1 VDLKRQIGLT
11 TAVFIIIADVIGT
24 GIFMTTGNVLG
35 MTGNA
40 LSVMILW
47 GIGGLV
53 ALTGSLCYAELAS
66 IWPQSGGEYV
76 YLRNI
81 YGYLPS
87 FLTGWISLV
96 VGFTASAAI
105 SAMLVIIYLNEF
117 IQGGVLAG
125 VWTQKILAS
134 LIVVFFAAVHIFGVR
149 RGSLIQN
156 LLTILKILLVFS
168 LIAFG
173 FYAADWGSAERLT
186 AVYES
191 AKDKSIIEY
200 GSALLVIMYAY
211 SGWNGTS
218 YIAGEIKDPAR
229 NLPRAMFFGVLIV
242 GLIYMLLNIVYLIS
256 SPGPDLMGKDAV
268 GAIAAKNLFGEGIS
282 PVFTLGI
289 ALVLLS
295 SVSVQIMVGPRV
307 YHAMAGD
314 GLIFRFLDRINPKYH
329 TPDTAIVIQAAITIL
344 YIFLGMGNV
353 ISLLIYLGFAL
364 GIFPLMAV
372 IGLVYVRIKRPE
384 LSTGFKV
391 PLFPLIPLVYI
402 LLTAGMM
409 LTSLITSYK
418 TVLTALGVVFLGIVI
433 YFFWTRKAMNTRE

>member
-1 VDLKRQIGLT
+1 VELKRQIGLF

-40 LSVMILW
+40 GAVIILW

-66 IWPQSGGEYV
+66 IWPQSGGEYI

-134 LIVVFFAAVHIFGVR
+134 LIVIFFAAIHILGVR
-149 RGSLIQN
+149 RGSFIQN
-156 LLTILKILLVFS
+156 ILTILKILLIFS

-173 FYAADWGSAERLT
+173 FYAADWGSTQRLT
-186 AVYES
+186 AVYEGAGS
-191 AKDKSIIEY
+191 KSIIEY

-218 YIAGEIKDPAR
+218 YIAGEIKDPEK
-229 NLPRAMFFGVLIV
+229 NLPRAMFLGVLIV
-242 GLIYMLLNIVYLIS
+242 GVIYMLLNVVYLIS
-256 SPGPDLMGKDAV
+256 SPGPELMGKDAV
-268 GAIAAKNLFGEGIS
+268 GAIAARNLFGEGVS

-314 GLIFRFLDRINPKYH
+314 GLTFRFLDRVNPKYH

-372 IGLVYVRIKRPE
+372 IGLVIVRVKRPE
-384 LSTGFKV
+384 ISTGFRV
-391 PLFPLIPLVYI
+391 PLFPLVPLVYI
-402 LLTAGMM
+402 LLTGGMM
-409 LTSLITSYK
+409 ITSLITSYK
-418 TVLTALGVVFLGIVI
+418 TVLTALGVVFLGIAI
-433 YFFWTRKAMNTRE
+433 YYLWKRK

>member
-1 VDLKRQIGLT
+1 MELKRQIGLT

-35 MTGNA
+35 ITGNA
-40 LSVMILW
+40 GSVLLLW
-47 GIGGLV
+47 GVGALV

-66 IWPQSGGEYV
+66 LWPQSGGEYI
-76 YLRNI
+76 YLKNI

-105 SAMLVIIYLNEF
+105 SAMLVISYLNEF

-125 VWTQKILAS
+125 AWIQKILAS
-134 LIVVFFAAVHIFGVR
+134 LIVIFFAAVHIIGVR
-149 RGSLIQN
+149 RGSFVQN
-156 LLTILKILLVFS
+156 FLTVLKILLVFS

-173 FYAADWGSAERLT
+173 FYAADWGSAGRLT

-218 YIAGEIKDPAR
+218 YIAGEIKKPEK
-229 NLPRAMFFGVLIV
+229 NLPRAMFLGVLII
-242 GLIYMLLNIVYLIS
+242 GIIYMLLNVVYLVS
-256 SPGPDLMGKDAV
+256 SPGAELMGKDPV
-268 GAIAAKNLFGEGIS
+268 GAIAARNLFGESVS

-295 SVSVQIMVGPRV
+295 SVSVQIMIGPRV

-314 GLIFRFLDRINPKYH
+314 GLIFKSLDRVNPKFQ
-329 TPDTAIVIQAAITIL
+329 TPDRAILIQAGITIL

-372 IGLVYVRIKRPE
+372 IGLVIVRIKQPG
-384 LSTGFKV
+384 LSKGFRV
-391 PLFPLIPLVYI
+391 PLFPLIPLIYI
-402 LLTAGMM
+402 LLTLGMM
-409 LTSLITSYK
+409 VTSLITSYK
-418 TVLTALGVVFLGIVI
+418 TVLTALGVVFLGILV
-433 YFFWTRKAMNTRE
+433 FAVWKKTLVSRR

>member
-1 VDLKRQIGLT
+1 MELKRQIGLV

-40 LSVMILW
+40 GSVILLW

-66 IWPQSGGEYV
+66 IWPQSGGEYI

-105 SAMLVIIYLNEF
+105 SAMLVVIYLNEF
-117 IQGGVLAG
+117 MQGGILAG
-125 VWTQKILAS
+125 IWTQKIVAS
-134 LIVVFFAAVHIFGVR
+134 LIVVFFAAVHIVGVR
-149 RGSLIQN
+149 RGSIIQN
-156 LLTILKILLVFS
+156 LLTILKILLVLA

-173 FYAADWGSAERLT
+173 FYAADWGSAGRLT

-191 AKDKSIIEY
+191 AGDKSIIEY

-229 NLPRAMFFGVLIV
+229 NLPRALFFGVLIV
-242 GLIYMLLNIVYLIS
+242 GVIYMLLNIVYLIS
-256 SPGPDLMGKDAV
+256 SPGPELMGKDAV
-268 GAIAAKNLFGEGIS
+268 GAIAARNLFGEGIS

-289 ALVLLS
+289 ALILLS

-314 GLIFRFLDRINPKYH
+314 GLIFRFLDRVNSKYH
-329 TPDTAIVIQAAITIL
+329 TPHTAIIIQAGITIL
-344 YIFLGMGNV
+344 YVFLGMGNV

-372 IGLVYVRIKRPE
+372 IGLIIVRVKHPE
-384 LSTGFKV
+384 LSTGYRV
-391 PLFPLIPLVYI
+391 PLFPLVPLIYI

-409 LTSLITSYK
+409 ITSLLTSYK
-418 TVLTALGVVFLGIVI
+418 TVLTALGVVFLGIAV
-433 YFFWTRKAMNTRE
+433 YTVWKRK